1 MSEIARYRAALSL
14 DFRIGSHLLHA
25 AFKGLRALR
34 FSKISEGGSYKPI
47 EVRAQGSRRNGYNLV
62 DQSSRQRDAAAD
74 DRSRLFGA
82 FHSHLS

>member
-1 MSEIARYRAALSL
+1 MGEITRDRAALRL
-14 DFRIGSHLLHA
+14 DFGIGSHLLHGSLE
-25 AFKGLRALR
+25 GLSALR
-34 FSKISEGGSYKPI
+34 FSKIAESSSYEPI
-47 EVRAQGSRRNGYNLV
+47 EVGAKRSRRNGYNLV